1 MKSIG
6 KPSKMLGVAVGEKSM
21 LLAEVSA
28 SGGTYTVLH
37 VGQFTYPAGK
47 TLGESEALGAA
58 LGQYLKSNGFGARR
72 AVFGLPAKWVL
83 TKSKEVPAADEA
95 TVSSMLRLQS
105 ESDFSPELKDMVYD
119 YNGKSNA
126 REESTVLLLATPRK
140 HIDQINAIAEAAKL
154 DVHGVTVS
162 VAALSAATSRV
173 KKNSLVLA
181 LGPGG
186 AELGAQPVSGP
197 SVLRHVGPASAAASP
212 MLMGELRRATAVN
225 GNGNGFGAANGNG
238 HAQRE
243 LVLWDDEAGDAG
255 ASALTAC
262 RTMGEAAGLAVID
275 GELSTIGISGAQV
288 GKGAATAV
296 ALAAEALQGRL
307 PIDFVNTRL
316 APPKEQRYDKRV
328 VYGIGAAAV
337 LAILIFTGWY
347 DLHRLEN
354 SVDQKKAQIDSQKK
368 NVDAYKDQVG
378 KIETLLAWHN
388 GTPRLL
394 PCLNDLTRA
403 FPAEHDLY
411 LVGFS
416 MRQDQHGELTGTIQ
430 GRVSGTNTGPVLTLM
445 DRMYL
450 TGRFGNVSPQARDT
464 TDSNKEA
471 QFSINFTYLQPTGQP
486 GQGNGARGTQQRQ
499 AAPSVSVRR

>member
-1 MKSIG
+1 VKSIG
-6 KPSKMLGVAVGEKSM
+6 KPSKMLGIAIGEKSM
-21 LLAEVSA
+21 QLAEVA
-28 SGGTYTVLH
+28 ATGGTYSVLH
-37 VGQFTYPAGK
+37 IGQFTYPAGK
-47 TLGESEALGAA
+47 TLSEPEAIGAA
-58 LGQYLKSNGFGARR
+58 LGQYLKNNGFGARR

-83 TKSKEVPAADEA
+83 SKPKEVPAADEA

-105 ESDFSPELKDMVYD
+105 ESDFSPELKDMAYD
-119 YNGKSNA
+119 YTGTPNS
-126 REESTVLLLATPRK
+126 REERTVLLLATPRK
-140 HIDQINAIAEAAKL
+140 HLEQINAIAAAAKV

-186 AELGAQPVSGP
+186 AELGAQPVNGP

-225 GNGNGFGAANGNG
+225 GNGNGFGVSNGNG

-243 LVLWDDEAGDAG
+243 LILWDDEAGDSAS
-255 ASALTAC
+255 SALTAC
-262 RTMGEAAGLAVID
+262 RTMGEAAGLAVSD
-275 GELSTIGISGAQV
+275 GELSTSGISGTHAGQ
-288 GKGAATAV
+288 GAATAV
-296 ALAAEALQGRL
+296 ARAAEALQGRL
-307 PIDFVNTRL
+307 PIDFLNTRL
-316 APPKEQRYDKRV
+316 APPKEQKYDRRV
-328 VYGIGAAAV
+328 VYGVGAGAV
-337 LAILIFTGWY
+337 LALLIFTGWF
-347 DLHRLEN
+347 DLHRLQN
-354 SVDQKKAQIDSQKK
+354 SVDQKKAQIASQKK
-368 NVDAYKDQVG
+368 NVDAYKEQVG

-416 MRQDQHGELTGTIQ
+416 MRQDQRGELTGTIQ

-445 DRMYL
+445 DRMYS
-450 TGRFGNVSPQARDT
+450 TNRFGNVSPQARDT

-486 GQGNGARGTQQRQ
+486 SQGNGAKGSPPR
-499 AAPSVSVRR
+499 APAPSVSVRR